1 MPTVRV
7 GHVLAL
13 GSAIISAL
21 LSYSSPAALIFW
33 LAGTAL
39 AAQGQWH
46 AHSTPNRTEAN
57 AAGPIAATV
66 RSFIL
71 WHLAVICALQPD
83 WWWALVVFYGV
94 FEWVL
99 RSRPEVGQV

>member
-1 MPTVRV
+1 
-7 GHVLAL
+7 VLAL

-21 LSYSSPAALIFW
+21 LSYPSPVALLFW

-39 AAQGQWH
+39 AIHGQWY

-57 AAGPIAATV
+57 AAVPIAATV

-71 WHLAVICALQPD
+71 WHLAVIGALQPD
-83 WWWALVVFYGV
+83 WWWGLVVFYGV

-99 RSRPEVGQV
+99 RERPEVGQV